1 MADFFREGGRRLGTC
16 AKSAILFEE
25 KQKVFEGFSTYHKQH
40 TIRNIQWVCVVTCVM
55 DLAIV
60 ARILK
65 LRRAP
70 AATTAAVR
78 FKELLAKVV

>member
-1 MADFFREGGRRLGTC
+1 MYQICHF
-16 AKSAILFEE
+16 LFEN
-25 KQKVFEGFSTYHKQH
+25 KNKKLLKASQH
-40 TIRNIQWVCVVTCVM
+40 INANTLSGVGVCGKVTCVM

-65 LRRAP
+65 LRRAL

>member
-1 MADFFREGGRRLGTC
+1 MYQICHF
-16 AKSAILFEE
+16 LFEE
-25 KQKVFEGFSTYHKQH
+25 KQKVCEGFPTYHCQH

-65 LRRAP
+65 LRRAL